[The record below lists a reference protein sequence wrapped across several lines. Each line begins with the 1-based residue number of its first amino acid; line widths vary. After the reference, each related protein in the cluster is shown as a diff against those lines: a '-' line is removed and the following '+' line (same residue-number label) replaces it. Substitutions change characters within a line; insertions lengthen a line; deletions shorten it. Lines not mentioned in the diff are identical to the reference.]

1 MKEFVQGYDASIVT
15 TMLPERIFVADFM
28 LLLLLLLLV
37 LLTPTTKKNTN
48 KVVVVLL
55 MLQQFAGQPV
65 RTMGG
70 AWPRT
75 CATADTDFTDL
86 VARSANLEDGS
97 SFEGILPV
105 VCVIAYRLIHCVY
118 LCGVCSKVFFMQCTC
133 QTPVLCFDGLCA
145 FSALKNIYCT

>member
-1 MKEFVQGYDASIVT
+1 
-15 TMLPERIFVADFM
+15 MLPERIFVADFM

-75 CATADTDFTDL
+75 CATADTDFTDP

-105 VCVIAYRLIHCVY
+105 VCVIAYRVKVTDQTYSHT
-118 LCGVCSKVFFMQCTC
+118 GVPFTSIVFDTVTANQRFEF
-133 QTPVLCFDGLCA
+133 PFL
-145 FSALKNIYCT
+145 